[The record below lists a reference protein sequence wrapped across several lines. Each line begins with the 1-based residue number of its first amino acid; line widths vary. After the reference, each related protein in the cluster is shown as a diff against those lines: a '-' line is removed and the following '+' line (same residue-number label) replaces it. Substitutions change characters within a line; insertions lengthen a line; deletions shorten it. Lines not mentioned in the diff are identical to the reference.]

1 MSYFV
6 THLRVLSFL
15 LLLCRWRRHGDWLLQ
30 REMVGFLGLAMSVVM
45 HVIEFRDALVVG
57 AFVLNAHEVQQG
69 HPVLATTSFY
79 SFHDLFNP

>member
-1 MSYFV
+1 
-6 THLRVLSFL
+6 
-15 LLLCRWRRHGDWLLQ
+15 
-30 REMVGFLGLAMSVVM
+30 MVGFLGLAMSVVM